1 MKFYEE
7 LKKEKG
13 INYDE
18 SQLFNETLNIYNNT
32 IRKIINYKNENFMN
46 IEKIGYIL
54 DSAKNKKKE
63 IDKEME
69 FISREFNDLIAN
81 SNVTID
87 SIKKNLINFA
97 NLKELQDYLN
107 GYLFIISLFQ
117 EISQKQNFQKTEFST
132 QLEKIKNDL
141 LADNVKSENVEKAYE
156 ILIQYGIN
164 IQSKN
169 EDDFNEFI
177 LKIIGKKNEIKFCVG
192 KTDEEIKN
200 LNEFLQDRQSE
211 SGNLQPD
218 DFNDFIGCKKYVNEV
233 IQSEFSN
240 DKQLDTILKQKFK
253 KDKYM
258 IIKFNNYLEKYG
270 EIRELYEDSI
280 SNK

>member
-1 MKFYEE
+1 MAVVFS
-7 LKKEKG
+7 L
-13 INYDE
+13 
-18 SQLFNETLNIYNNT
+18 ST
-32 IRKIINYKNENFMN
+32 
-46 IEKIGYIL
+46 
-54 DSAKNKKKE
+54 
-63 IDKEME
+63 
-69 FISREFNDLIAN
+69 
-81 SNVTID
+81 
-87 SIKKNLINFA
+87 LIN
-97 NLKELQDYLN
+97 ELFLIFK
-107 GYLFIISLFQ
+107 FI
-117 EISQKQNFQKTEFST
+117 EISGGYPDK
-132 QLEKIKNDL
+132 
-141 LADNVKSENVEKAYE
+141 
-156 ILIQYGIN
+156 
-164 IQSKN
+164 
-169 EDDFNEFI
+169 
-177 LKIIGKKNEIKFCVG
+177 IKFCVN
-192 KTDEEIKN
+192 KSDEEIKN